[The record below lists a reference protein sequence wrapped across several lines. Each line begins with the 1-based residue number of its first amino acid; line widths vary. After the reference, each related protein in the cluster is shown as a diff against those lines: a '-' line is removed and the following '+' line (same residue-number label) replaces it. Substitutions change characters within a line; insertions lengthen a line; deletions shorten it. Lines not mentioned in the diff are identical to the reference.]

1 MSSESLRASA
11 NSDTALFYVREKEWL
26 LAENFKNCSDL
37 GTFKRMSNSAVTPL
51 PTSGCIA
58 TNESFQMR
66 YFMKF
71 YRNKKGLLWIFLLC
85 LWVILMPKAWIL
97 LKVPHLKALISD

>member
-66 YFMKF
+66 YFMNF
-71 YRNKKGLLWIFLLC
+71 YLQGNQNYCKENEVRAG
-85 LWVILMPKAWIL
+85 VIGQK
-97 LKVPHLKALISD
+97 LKI

>member
-66 YFMKF
+66 YLMEFH
-71 YRNKKGLLWIFLLC
+71 RNKKRTSLDLFTLPLGNSDATEPGC
-85 LWVILMPKAWIL
+85 HLMYFI
-97 LKVPHLKALISD
+97 